1 MIGTMKKNIKL
12 FVSVSFRTLAVL
24 AMFNGCTS
32 QNVEQELFRPLS
44 NRGFLSDYSK
54 LQPISQTSYRYVN
67 PNKSISKYGR
77 FIIDN
82 VEVIFDQMT
91 KAKVGNWDDIEKLR
105 AYMKKTVIDTLEPRY
120 TAVERYPCSGVARV
134 RIALTDIEFS
144 APFKLAKVSM
154 EVEVIDSQ
162 TEEQI
167 IALIESQK
175 KGIPFYGY
183 DQWSGAKSIMDDWA
197 KRFYNRLEESR
208 GH

>member
-1 MIGTMKKNIKL
+1 MKKIII
-12 FVSVSFRTLAVL
+12 SVLCLIVFIILY
-24 AMFNGCTS
+24 GCESPDQTA
-32 QNVEQELFRPLS
+32 QKYGQPLS
-44 NRGFLSDYSK
+44 STGFLSDYSK

-67 PNKSISKYGR
+67 PNKSIGKYGR

-82 VEVIFDQMT
+82 VEVIFDPMT

-105 AYMKKTVIDTLEPRY
+105 AYMKRTVIDTLEPRY
-120 TAVERYPCSGVARV
+120 TAVERYSGPGVARV
-134 RIALTDIEFS
+134 RIALTDIEYS

-167 IALIESQK
+167 VALVESQK
-175 KGIPFYGY
+175 KGVPFYGY